1 MGKPQSDDYIIQLA
15 HKKRYLNRT
24 WFMGNID
31 MTQIDAQS
39 AGVGARYLR
48 NKTDQVDCINLLRS
62 YSLQTKSCVVGEG
75 VGGLVHLSRSLLE
88 FK

>member
-1 MGKPQSDDYIIQLA
+1 
-15 HKKRYLNRT
+15 
-24 WFMGNID
+24 MGNID

-39 AGVGARYLR
+39 AGARYLR
-48 NKTDQVDCINLLRS
+48 NKTDQVDCINLLGS
-62 YSLQTKSCVVGEG
+62 SDPSLQTKSCVVGEG

>member
-1 MGKPQSDDYIIQLA
+1 
-15 HKKRYLNRT
+15 
-24 WFMGNID
+24 MGNID

-48 NKTDQVDCINLLRS
+48 NKTDQVDCINLLGS
-62 YSLQTKSCVVGEG
+62 SDPSLQTKSCVVGEG

-88 FK
+88 FKYNEAVKLVGRQV